1 MSRTENYL
9 SKYDSNGA
17 SSWYIWVPLTL
28 TPIALILLTVF
39 LIFFYFKII
48 RHRLIPERSPRQ
60 RDLEMRTL
68 NRNSSLRVV
77 RGLNEISGPRMPGK
91 NKTLIKPKNNISIQ
105 SRDNNGSKFFYEVS
119 V

>member
-1 MSRTENYL
+1 MSRTQNYL
-9 SKYDSNGA
+9 SKFDSNGT
-17 SSWYIWVPLTL
+17 WYMWVPLTL

-48 RHRLIPERSPRQ
+48 RHRLIPERSLRH

-68 NRNSSLRVV
+68 NRNSPLRGV
-77 RGLNEISGPRMPGK
+77 RVINEISEPPEKIR
-91 NKTLIKPKNNISIQ
+91 TIIKPKKNTSIQ
-105 SRDNNGSKFFYEVS
+105 SRDNNESKIFYEVS

>member
-1 MSRTENYL
+1 MSRTQNYL
-9 SKYDSNGA
+9 SKFDSNGT
-17 SSWYIWVPLTL
+17 SSWYMWVPLTL

-48 RHRLIPERSPRQ
+48 RHRLIPERSPRH

-68 NRNSSLRVV
+68 NRNSPLRGV
-77 RGLNEISGPRMPGK
+77 RVINEISEPPEKIR
-91 NKTLIKPKNNISIQ
+91 TIIKPKKNTSIQ
-105 SRDNNGSKFFYEVS
+105 SRDNNESKIFYEVS